1 MGFDMNHKIIIIA
14 FAALLAVSAAP
25 VLRAAAEDPQAQDER
40 SFREIK
46 LLIFDQKWT
55 EAEARLFEFLGR
67 FPQSSYAP
75 QALYYKGKCLEEMGG
90 RDKDALQAYKSYLLL
105 KDRNKNLAEDAE
117 GSIVDLALK
126 FYDAGERDYL
136 RDIEDRLDSRN
147 KVIRYYAAI
156 QMSKS
161 KDRRLAE
168 RTIPILMTIAQE
180 ESNAE
185 FRDRAKIA
193 LLRLSPESLSKL
205 EDRPAARR
213 GGTLHFEVFAE
224 GLNKVLFSIA
234 IPKALADLA
243 LSAVPE
249 EEMQIVRLKGYDIPK
264 IMRELETSGR
274 SILEIRSEGKY
285 IKIWI
290 D

>member
-1 MGFDMNHKIIIIA
+1 MNHKTRIIA
-14 FAALLAVSAAP
+14 FAVLLAVLAAP
-25 VLRAAAEDPQAQDER
+25 ALRAAAEDPQAQDEK
-40 SFREIK
+40 SFQEIK
-46 LLIFDQKWT
+46 LLIFDEKWA
-55 EAEARLFEFLGR
+55 EAETRLFEFLGR
-67 FPQSSYAP
+67 FPQSAYAP
-75 QALYYKGKCLEEMGG
+75 QALYYKGKCLEEVGG

-117 GSIVDLALK
+117 VSIVDLALK

-147 KVIRYYAAI
+147 KVVRYYAAI

-168 RTIPILMTIAQE
+168 RTIPLLLTIAQE
-180 ESNAE
+180 ETNAE
-185 FRDRAKIA
+185 LRDRAKIA

-205 EDRPAARR
+205 EDRHVERR
-213 GGTLHFEVFAE
+213 NNTLHFEV
-224 GLNKVLFSIA
+224 VDDSSHSVIFSIA

-249 EEMQIVRLKGYDIPK
+249 SDMQAVRLKGYDIPK
-264 IMRELETSGR
+264 IIRELETSGR

>member
-1 MGFDMNHKIIIIA
+1 MNHKVRIIA
-14 FAALLAVSAAP
+14 LAVLLAVLAAP
-25 VLRAAAEDPQAQDER
+25 ALRASPEDPQAQDEK
-40 SFREIK
+40 SFQEIK
-46 LLIFDQKWT
+46 LLIFDEKWAA
-55 EAEARLFEFLGR
+55 AETRLFEFLGR
-67 FPQSSYAP
+67 FPQSAYAP

-90 RDKDALQAYKSYLLL
+90 RDKDALQAYKSYLQL

-117 GSIVDLALK
+117 VSIVDLALK

-136 RDIEDRLDSRN
+136 RDIEDRMDSRN
-147 KVIRYYAAI
+147 KVVRYYAAI

-180 ESNAE
+180 ETNAE
-185 FRDRAKIA
+185 LRDRAKIA

-205 EDRPAARR
+205 EGRPVTRR
-213 GGTLHFEVFAE
+213 NGTLHFEVVDD
-224 GLNKVLFSIA
+224 GLRKVLFSIA

-249 EEMQIVRLKGYDIPK
+249 EEMQAVRLKGYDIPK
-264 IMRELETSGR
+264 ILRELETSGR
-274 SILEIRSEGKY
+274 SILEIRSEGKT

>member
-1 MGFDMNHKIIIIA
+1 MGSDMNHKARIIA
-14 FAALLAVSAAP
+14 FAVLLALIAAP
-25 VLRAAAEDPQAQDER
+25 ALRAAAEDPQAQDEK
-40 SFREIK
+40 SFQEIK
-46 LLIFDQKWT
+46 LLIFDEKWT
-55 EAEARLFEFLGR
+55 EAESRLFEFLSR
-67 FPQSSYAP
+67 FPQSAYAP

-90 RDKDALQAYKSYLLL
+90 RDKDALQTYKSYLQL

-117 GSIVDLALK
+117 VSIVDLALK
-126 FYDAGERDYL
+126 FYDAGEREYL
-136 RDIEDRLDSRN
+136 RDIEDRLDSSN
-147 KVIRYYAAI
+147 KVVRFYAAI

-168 RTIPILMTIAQE
+168 RTIPLLLTIAQQ

-185 FRDRAKIA
+185 LRDRAKIA

-205 EDRPAARR
+205 EDRPVARR
-213 GGTLHFEVFAE
+213 NGTLHFEVVDE
-224 GLNKVLFSIA
+224 GLHKIIFSIS

-243 LSAVPE
+243 LSAIPE
-249 EEMQIVRLKGYDIPK
+249 EEMQVVRLKGYDIPK
-264 IMRELETSGR
+264 IIRELETSVR
-274 SILEIRSEGKY
+274 NILEIRSEGKY

>member
-1 MGFDMNHKIIIIA
+1 LAVLLAAA
-14 FAALLAVSAAP
+14 FAPA
-25 VLRAAAEDPQAQDER
+25 LRASPEDPQAQDEKA
-40 SFREIK
+40 FQEIK
-46 LLIFDQKWT
+46 LLIFDEKWP
-55 EAEARLFEFLGR
+55 EAETRLFEFLGR
-67 FPQSSYAP
+67 FPQSAYAP

-117 GSIVDLALK
+117 VSIVDLAFK
-126 FYDAGERDYL
+126 FYEAGERDYL
-136 RDIEDRLDSRN
+136 RDMEDRLDSRN
-147 KVIRYYAAI
+147 KVVRYYAAI

-180 ESNAE
+180 ETNAE
-185 FRDRAKIA
+185 LRDRAKIA
-193 LLRLSPESLSKL
+193 LLRLSPDSLSKL
-205 EDRPAARR
+205 EDRHMTTRR
-213 GGTLHFEVFAE
+213 NGTLHFEVVDE
-224 GLNKVLFSIA
+224 GTRRILFSIA

-249 EEMQIVRLKGYDIPK
+249 EEMQAVRLKGYDIPK
-264 IMRELETSGR
+264 IIRELETSGR
-274 SILEIRSEGKY
+274 SILEIRSEGKS

>member
-1 MGFDMNHKIIIIA
+1 MGFDMNDKIRIFVVAVLLAAA
-14 FAALLAVSAAP
+14 FAPA
-25 VLRAAAEDPQAQDER
+25 LRASPEDPQAQDEKA
-40 SFREIK
+40 FQEIK
-46 LLIFDQKWT
+46 LLIFDEKWT
-55 EAEARLFEFLGR
+55 EAETRLFEFLGR
-67 FPQSSYAP
+67 FPQSTYAP

-90 RDKDALQAYKSYLLL
+90 RDKDALQAYKSYLQL

-117 GSIVDLALK
+117 VSIVDLAFK
-126 FYDAGERDYL
+126 FYEAGERDYL
-136 RDIEDRLDSRN
+136 RDMEDRLDSRN
-147 KVIRYYAAI
+147 KVVRSYAAI

-168 RTIPILMTIAQE
+168 RTIPILMTVARE

-185 FRDRAKIA
+185 LRDRAKIA

-205 EDRPAARR
+205 EDRPVVRR
-213 GGTLHFEVFAE
+213 NGTLHFEVVDD
-224 GLNKVLFSIA
+224 NSHSVIFSIA

-249 EEMQIVRLKGYDIPK
+249 EDMRSVRLKGYDIPK
-264 IMRELETSGR
+264 IIRELETSGR